1 MVEVDGS
8 TTPAAAAAAA
18 AGGGGAGGGAGGG
31 GDGAGVPVEIQWL
44 VEALVKYGLDRV
56 SQSSYLDAP
65 WAQFPGRGGYP
76 QTLDHGQCF
85 ALILFKL
92 HEIW

>member
-18 AGGGGAGGGAGGG
+18 AAGGG
-31 GDGAGVPVEIQWL
+31 GGGGDAGVPVEIQWL

-65 WAQFPGRGGYP
+65 WAKFPGGIRGGGLAP
-76 QTLDHGQCF
+76 KPLSRTIFCLSTV
-85 ALILFKL
+85 
-92 HEIW
+92 

>member
-8 TTPAAAAAAA
+8 TTPAAAAA
-18 AGGGGAGGGAGGG
+18 GGGGGGG
-31 GDGAGVPVEIQWL
+31 GAGVPVEIQWL

-65 WAQFPGRGGYP
+65 WAKFPGGIRGGGLAP
-76 QTLDHGQCF
+76 KP
-85 ALILFKL
+85 LITDNILP
-92 HEIW
+92 

>member
-18 AGGGGAGGGAGGG
+18 AAGGG
-31 GDGAGVPVEIQWL
+31 GGGGDAGVPVEIQWL

-65 WAQFPGRGGYP
+65 WAKFPGGLGE
-76 QTLDHGQCF
+76 G
-85 ALILFKL
+85 A
-92 HEIW
+92 